1 MENEIVGDNEHT
13 VIGGSPPPNPV
24 FGGSVS
30 VVDRQEEAT
39 ELETSETVLDTIEQ
53 EETAEVVLDM
63 TDDIGG
69 SGVETPREEERNEL
83 DMKLKQMIDESVHYY
98 LSQMKEIFMTEL
110 ITHLLDQK
118 RKYEMEDN
126 EFNKLTDEEKKKV
139 NSFIKELTK

>member
-13 VIGGSPPPNPV
+13 VIE
-24 FGGSVS
+24 GSVS
-30 VVDRQEEAT
+30 VVDRQDDIVGSGV
-39 ELETSETVLDTIEQ
+39 ETPIEQ
-53 EETAEVVLDM
+53 EPTEVVLDM
-63 TDDIGG
+63 TD
-69 SGVETPREEERNEL
+69 EREQERNEL
-83 DMKLKQMIDESVHYY
+83 DTKLKQMIDESVHYY

-126 EFNKLTDEEKKKV
+126 EFNKLTDDEKKKV

>member
-13 VIGGSPPPNPV
+13 VIE
-24 FGGSVS
+24 GSVS
-30 VVDRQEEAT
+30 VVDRQDDIMGSVV
-39 ELETSETVLDTIEQ
+39 ETPIEQ
-53 EETAEVVLDM
+53 EPAEVVLDM
-63 TDDIGG
+63 TD
-69 SGVETPREEERNEL
+69 EREQERNEL
-83 DMKLKQMIDESVHYY
+83 DTKLKQMIDESVHYY

-126 EFNKLTDEEKKKV
+126 EFNKLTDDEKKKV

>member
-13 VIGGSPPPNPV
+13 VIE
-24 FGGSVS
+24 GSVS
-30 VVDRQEEAT
+30 VVDRQDDIMGSVV
-39 ELETSETVLDTIEQ
+39 ETPIEQ
-53 EETAEVVLDM
+53 EPSEVVLDM
-63 TDDIGG
+63 TD
-69 SGVETPREEERNEL
+69 EREQERSEL
-83 DMKLKQMIDESVHYY
+83 DTKLKQMIDESVHYY

-126 EFNKLTDEEKKKV
+126 EFNKLTDDEKKKV

>member
-13 VIGGSPPPNPV
+13 VIE
-24 FGGSVS
+24 GSVS
-30 VVDRQEEAT
+30 VVDRQ
-39 ELETSETVLDTIEQ
+39 
-53 EETAEVVLDM
+53 
-63 TDDIGG
+63 DDIGG
-69 SGVETPREEERNEL
+69 SGVETPIEQEPAEVVLDMTDEREQERNEL
-83 DMKLKQMIDESVHYY
+83 DTKLKQMIDESVHYY

-126 EFNKLTDEEKKKV
+126 EFNKLTDDEKKKV